1 MYQEEEMRV
10 SSEPLKCPHCRTTFP
25 TKTILKHHT
34 GICNFIHTS
43 AYEHSID
50 RYYNPLEL
58 PNQESMVHY
67 MIHLTTKYQ
76 ELEQKFAKL
85 QSSIITTR
93 RKSIQEYLEQLA
105 PPSQTFAEWTSS
117 LEITLPALETV
128 FQNDLKSGIQQVL
141 DVPLTNLP
149 IRAFSQK
156 PNIFYLYDTESEWR
170 QMSADEFV
178 KFVNKIERKF
188 QRKYEE
194 WSQEHREQNRASE
207 KAQNEAMS
215 RMAKV
220 HGFSER
226 PRAPF
231 IKKWLYTQLAV
242 SIKQYVV

>member
-1 MYQEEEMRV
+1 MYEEEMRV
-10 SSEPLKCPHCRTTFP
+10 SSEPLKCPHCRTSFP
-25 TKTILKHHT
+25 TKSILKHHT

-43 AYEHSID
+43 AYEHTID

-58 PNQESMVHY
+58 PSQESMVHY

-93 RKSIQEYLEQLA
+93 RKTIQEYLEQLT
-105 PPSQTFAEWTSS
+105 PPDKTFTEWTNSIEITQNA
-117 LEITLPALETV
+117 LEIV

-141 DVPLTNLP
+141 DIPTSNLP

-156 PNIFYLYDTESEWR
+156 PNIFYLYDTDSEWR
-170 QMSADEFV
+170 QMNADEFT
-178 KFVNKIERKF
+178 KFVNKLERKI
-188 QRKYEE
+188 QRKHEE
-194 WSQEHREQNRASE
+194 WVQEHRRENNTSE
-207 KAQNEAMS
+207 KAQNEAMAK
-215 RMAKV
+215 MAKV
-220 HGFSER
+220 HGFGER

-242 SIKQYVV
+242 SIKQYVI

>member
-1 MYQEEEMRV
+1 MYEEDMRV
-10 SSEPLKCPHCRTTFP
+10 SSEPLKCPHCRTSFP
-25 TKTILKHHT
+25 TKSILKHHT

-43 AYEHSID
+43 AYEHTID

-58 PNQESMVHY
+58 PSQESMVHY

-93 RKSIQEYLEQLA
+93 RKTIQEYLEQLT
-105 PPSQTFAEWTSS
+105 PPDKTFTEWTNSIEITQNA
-117 LEITLPALETV
+117 LEIV

-141 DVPLTNLP
+141 DIPTSNLP

-156 PNIFYLYDTESEWR
+156 PNIFYLYDTDSEWR
-170 QMSADEFV
+170 QMNADEFT
-178 KFVNKIERKF
+178 KFVNKLERKI
-188 QRKYEE
+188 QRKHEE
-194 WSQEHREQNRASE
+194 WVQEYRRENNTSE
-207 KAQNEAMS
+207 KAQNEAMAK
-215 RMAKV
+215 MAKV
-220 HGFSER
+220 HGFGER

-242 SIKQYVV
+242 SIKQYVI

>member
-1 MYQEEEMRV
+1 MYEEEMRV
-10 SSEPLKCPHCRTTFP
+10 SSEPLKCPHCRTNFP
-25 TKTILKHHT
+25 TKAILKHHT

-43 AYEHSID
+43 AYEHTID
-50 RYYNPLEL
+50 RYYNPIEV
-58 PNQESMVHY
+58 PTQESMVHY

-85 QSSIITTR
+85 QASIVTTR

-105 PPSQTFAEWTSS
+105 PPSQTFAEWTNS
-117 LEITLPALETV
+117 LEITQGALETV

-141 DVPLTNLP
+141 DVPLANLP

-194 WSQEHREQNRASE
+194 WAQENREQSHASE

-215 RMAKV
+215 KMAKV

-226 PRAPF
+226 PRTPF

-242 SIKQYVV
+242 SIKQYVI

>member
-1 MYQEEEMRV
+1 
-10 SSEPLKCPHCRTTFP
+10 
-25 TKTILKHHT
+25 
-34 GICNFIHTS
+34 
-43 AYEHSID
+43 
-50 RYYNPLEL
+50 
-58 PNQESMVHY
+58 

-85 QSSIITTR
+85 QASVITTR

-105 PPSQTFAEWTSS
+105 PPDKTFAEWTNS
-117 LEITLPALETV
+117 LEITQDALETV

-141 DVPLTNLP
+141 DIPLANLP

-194 WSQEHREQNRASE
+194 WAQEHRQQSYASE
-207 KAQNEAMS
+207 KSQNEAMT

-226 PRAPF
+226 PRTPF

>member
-1 MYQEEEMRV
+1 MYEEEMRV
-10 SSEPLKCPHCRTTFP
+10 SSEPLKCPHCRTSFP
-25 TKTILKHHT
+25 TKSILKHHT

-43 AYEHSID
+43 AYEHTID

-58 PNQESMVHY
+58 PSQESMVHY

-93 RKSIQEYLEQLA
+93 RKTIQEYLEQLT
-105 PPSQTFAEWTSS
+105 PPDKTFAEWTNSIEITQNA
-117 LEITLPALETV
+117 LEIV

-141 DVPLTNLP
+141 DIPTSNLP

-156 PNIFYLYDTESEWR
+156 PNIFYLYDTDSEWR
-170 QMSADEFV
+170 QMNADEFT
-178 KFVNKIERKF
+178 KFVNKIERKI
-188 QRKYEE
+188 QRKHEE
-194 WSQEHREQNRASE
+194 WVQEYRRENNTSE
-207 KAQNEAMS
+207 KAQNEAMAK
-215 RMAKV
+215 MAKV
-220 HGFSER
+220 HGFGER

-242 SIKQYVV
+242 SIKQYVI

>member
-1 MYQEEEMRV
+1 MYEEDMRV
-10 SSEPLKCPHCRTTFP
+10 SSELLKCPHCRTTFP

-58 PNQESMVHY
+58 PSQESMVHY

-93 RKSIQEYLEQLA
+93 RKTIQEYLEQLA
-105 PPSQTFAEWTSS
+105 PPEQTFAEWSSS
-117 LEITLPALETV
+117 LEIKKEALETV
-128 FQNDLKSGIQQVL
+128 FQNDLKSGIQYVL
-141 DVPLTNLP
+141 DIPLSNLP
-149 IRAFSQK
+149 LRAFSQK
-156 PNIFYLYDTESEWR
+156 PNIFYLYDTDSEWR
-170 QMSADEFV
+170 QMSADEFT
-178 KFVNKIERKF
+178 KFVNKIERKL

-194 WSQEHREQNRASE
+194 WAKEYRQENHMSE
-207 KAQNEAMS
+207 KAQNETMS
-215 RMAKV
+215 KMAKV
-220 HGFSER
+220 HGFGER

-231 IKKWLYTQLAV
+231 IKKWLYTQMAV
-242 SIKQYVV
+242 SIKQYVI

>member
-1 MYQEEEMRV
+1 MYEEDMRV
-10 SSEPLKCPHCRTTFP
+10 SSEPLKCPHCRTSFP
-25 TKTILKHHT
+25 TKSILKHHT

-43 AYEHSID
+43 AYEHTID

-58 PNQESMVHY
+58 PSQESMVHY

-93 RKSIQEYLEQLA
+93 RKTIQEYLEQLT
-105 PPSQTFAEWTSS
+105 PPDKTFAEWTNSIEITQNT
-117 LEITLPALETV
+117 LEIV

-141 DVPLTNLP
+141 DIPTSNLP

-156 PNIFYLYDTESEWR
+156 PNIFYLYDTDSEWR
-170 QMSADEFV
+170 QMNADEFT
-178 KFVNKIERKF
+178 KFVNKLERKI
-188 QRKYEE
+188 QRKHEE
-194 WSQEHREQNRASE
+194 WVQEHRRENNTSE
-207 KAQNEAMS
+207 KAQNEAMAK
-215 RMAKV
+215 MAKV
-220 HGFSER
+220 HGFGER

-242 SIKQYVV
+242 SIKQYVI

>member
-1 MYQEEEMRV
+1 MYEEDMRV
-10 SSEPLKCPHCRTTFP
+10 SSEPLKCPHCRTSFP
-25 TKTILKHHT
+25 TKSILKHHT

-43 AYEHSID
+43 AYEHTID

-58 PNQESMVHY
+58 PSQESMVHY

-93 RKSIQEYLEQLA
+93 RKTIQEYLEQLT
-105 PPSQTFAEWTSS
+105 PPDKTFAEWTNSIEITQNA
-117 LEITLPALETV
+117 LEIV

-141 DVPLTNLP
+141 DIPTSNLP

-156 PNIFYLYDTESEWR
+156 PNIFYLYDTDSEWR
-170 QMSADEFV
+170 QMNADEFT
-178 KFVNKIERKF
+178 KFVNKIERKI
-188 QRKYEE
+188 QRKHEE
-194 WSQEHREQNRASE
+194 WVQEYRRENNTSE
-207 KAQNEAMS
+207 KAQNEAMAK
-215 RMAKV
+215 MAKV
-220 HGFSER
+220 HGFGER

-242 SIKQYVV
+242 SIKQYVI

>member
-1 MYQEEEMRV
+1 MYEEDMRV
-10 SSEPLKCPHCRTTFP
+10 SSEPLKCPHCRTSFP
-25 TKTILKHHT
+25 TKSILKHHT

-43 AYEHSID
+43 AYEHTID

-58 PNQESMVHY
+58 PSQESMVHY

-93 RKSIQEYLEQLA
+93 RKTIQEYLEQLT
-105 PPSQTFAEWTSS
+105 PPDKTFAEWTNSIEITQNA
-117 LEITLPALETV
+117 LEIV

-141 DVPLTNLP
+141 DIPTSNLP

-156 PNIFYLYDTESEWR
+156 PNIFYLYDTDSEWR
-170 QMSADEFV
+170 QMNADEFT
-178 KFVNKIERKF
+178 KFVNKLERKI
-188 QRKYEE
+188 QRKHEE
-194 WSQEHREQNRASE
+194 WVQEYRRENNTSE
-207 KAQNEAMS
+207 KAQNEAMAK
-215 RMAKV
+215 MAKV
-220 HGFSER
+220 HGFGER

-242 SIKQYVV
+242 SIKQYVI

>member
-1 MYQEEEMRV
+1 MYEEEMRV
-10 SSEPLKCPHCRTTFP
+10 SSEPLKCPHCRTSFP
-25 TKTILKHHT
+25 TKSILKHHT

-43 AYEHSID
+43 AYEHTID

-58 PNQESMVHY
+58 PSQESMVHY

-93 RKSIQEYLEQLA
+93 RKTIQEYLEQLT
-105 PPSQTFAEWTSS
+105 PPDKTFAEWTNSIEITQNA
-117 LEITLPALETV
+117 LEIV

-141 DVPLTNLP
+141 DIPNSNLP

-156 PNIFYLYDTESEWR
+156 SNIFYLYDTESEWR
-170 QMSADEFV
+170 QMNADEFT
-178 KFVNKIERKF
+178 KFVNKIERKL
-188 QRKYEE
+188 QRKHEE
-194 WSQEHREQNRASE
+194 WVQEHRRENNISE
-207 KAQNEAMS
+207 KAQNEAMAK
-215 RMAKV
+215 MAKV
-220 HGFSER
+220 HGFGER

-242 SIKQYVV
+242 SIKQYVI